1 MRAINLI
8 PEEMRG
14 GRGRG
19 RTGPGAYVVLGMLA
33 VALVM
38 VTAYTLTSR
47 SLPAK
52 RASVASLEQQARDA
66 EARTG
71 NLKSYTEF
79 NALRAKRSETVRS
92 LAASRYDWGHTLHEL
107 GRVMPA
113 NAWLSSVRATV
124 SPTVSVE
131 GASTDPLRGSI
142 ATPAIE
148 LVGCTKSHDDVAR
161 VLTNLRRMDGVQR
174 VSLSSSTKSE
184 TATSAGAASDG
195 GDAGDCTRGNTRYPK
210 FSLTV
215 FLKAPAT
222 SSTPSATPS
231 TGGTQ

>member
-8 PEEMRG
+8 PAEMG
-14 GRGRG
+14 GSRGRG

-38 VTAYTLTSR
+38 VTAYTLTAR

-52 RASVASLEQQARDA
+52 RASVASLEQQAHDA

-184 TATSAGAASDG
+184 TATGSGAASDG
-195 GDAGDCTRGNTRYPK
+195 GDAGDCTRGNTHYPK

-222 SSTPSATPS
+222 SSTPSVTPS